1 MSFPSPAQVRWIIK
15 PVWFAACLAPFVWM
29 SALAFGWFGNGL
41 GPDPIEATQDFVGV
55 WALRLLLVTL
65 ALTPLRQLTGWLWL
79 FRLRR
84 MTGLFA
90 LFYASL
96 HFLNY
101 IGPDQG
107 LDLDA
112 ILEDLT
118 ERTFITV
125 GAAALV
131 ALLLLGL
138 TSTQGWQ
145 RRLRHNWQRLH
156 RLVYPAAV
164 LAVWHFWWQVKSD
177 FSEPLVYAVILAVLL
192 AARPLL
198 SRRARQA
205 RAQAQGIKKPLP
217 EPR

>member
-1 MSFPSPAQVRWIIK
+1 MAFPSRAQVSWIIK
-15 PVWFAACLAPFVWM
+15 PLWFTAGLAPFVWM
-29 SALAFGWFGNGL
+29 SLQAFEVAGLSL
-41 GPDPIEATQDFVGV
+41 GPDPIEETQDYMGI

-65 ALTPLRQLTGWLWL
+65 ALTPLRRLTGWLWL

-90 LFYASL
+90 LFYASM

-107 LDLDA
+107 LNLQYIIED
-112 ILEDLT
+112 ILE
-118 ERTFITV
+118 RQFITV
-125 GAAALV
+125 GAV
-131 ALLLLGL
+131 ALFGLTLLGL

-156 RLVYPAAV
+156 NFVYVAAV

-177 FSEPLVYAVILAVLL
+177 IQEPLIYAVILTALL
-192 AARPLL
+192 GVRLWWRRSDATAA
-198 SRRARQA
+198 A
-205 RAQAQGIKKPLP
+205 
-217 EPR
+217 

>member
-1 MSFPSPAQVRWIIK
+1 MSFPSRTQVRWIIK
-15 PVWFAACLAPFVWM
+15 PLWFAACLAPFVWM
-29 SALAFGWFGNGL
+29 CLLAFGLAGDGL
-41 GPDPIEATQDFVGV
+41 GPDPIEATQDFVGI
-55 WALRLLLVTL
+55 WALRLLLATL

-79 FRLRR
+79 FNLRR

-107 LDLDA
+107 LDLAA
-112 ILEDLT
+112 IIEDIT

-125 GAAALV
+125 GAVALGG
-131 ALLLLGL
+131 LLLLGI

-145 RRLRHNWQRLH
+145 RRLRRNWQRLH
-156 RLVYPAAV
+156 RFVYIAAG

-177 FSEPLVYAVILAVLL
+177 YTEPLVYALILAALL

-198 SRRARQA
+198 RWRASAA
-205 RAQAQGIKKPLP
+205 RHAGATAVKSA
-217 EPR
+217 E

>member
-1 MSFPSPAQVRWIIK
+1 MSFPNRAHVRWVIK
-15 PVWFAACLAPFVWM
+15 PLWFIACLSPFIWM
-29 SALAFGWFGNGL
+29 SLLAFDVVGDGL
-41 GPDPIEATQDFVGV
+41 GPDPIEATQDFVGI
-55 WALRLLLVTL
+55 WALRLLLLTL
-65 ALTPLRQLTGWLWL
+65 TLTPLRQLTGWLWL
-79 FRLRR
+79 FNLRR

-107 LDLDA
+107 LDLA
-112 ILEDLT
+112 LIIEDIT

-125 GAAALV
+125 GAIALLGLV
-131 ALLLLGL
+131 ALGL

-156 RLVYPAAV
+156 RFAYVAPV
-164 LAVWHFWWQVKSD
+164 LAIWHFWWQVKSD
-177 FSEPLVYAVILAVLL
+177 FSEPLFYAVILAALL

-198 SRRARQA
+198 RQRAVRARQTH
-205 RAQAQGIKKPLP
+205 
-217 EPR
+217 EPAPRESES